1 MPLCKVIIAFQLLS
15 ERGIHIYTTSHST
28 FTFRKKNS
36 HDVKEKLFSDE
47 NSKPIEKTKDS
58 LQINVPF
65 HRKYTPV
72 R

>member
-1 MPLCKVIIAFQLLS
+1 MVQISSKYFFRTVENNLAIRHHIQLL
-15 ERGIHIYTTSHST
+15 H
-28 FTFRKKNS
+28 FVKKNS